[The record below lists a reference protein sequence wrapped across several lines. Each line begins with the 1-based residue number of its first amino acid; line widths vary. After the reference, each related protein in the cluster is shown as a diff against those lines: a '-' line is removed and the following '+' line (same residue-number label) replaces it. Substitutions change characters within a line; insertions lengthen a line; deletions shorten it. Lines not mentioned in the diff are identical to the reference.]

1 MKKGIVTQPL
11 QVTLKIL
18 YVFQTYSVGDTFQE
32 QLLHG
37 NLRKM
42 VRVRLPADPYEGQIY
57 YEPDHELIFEFKS
70 GEWIDITDEEVANG
84 SF

>member
-1 MKKGIVTQPL
+1 
-11 QVTLKIL
+11 
-18 YVFQTYSVGDTFQE
+18 
-32 QLLHG
+32 
-37 NLRKM
+37 M

-70 GEWIDITDEEVANG
+70 GEWIDITDEEVANE